1 MFALNLG
8 GKKIPPPSF
17 SDLLFEVR
25 VGLGWG
31 GRRGWQWWKPRDQA
45 VPGSGTWKI
54 FLFTTWWEGSDQPCD
69 SPITSPLV
77 PPADHSVSTQRGP
90 VYGEAWE
97 VWGGEILPTDCL
109 EEPDGQMSWSEVRP
123 FLFSAESHRSA
134 NGKPYSIRK
143 NWVRPGLSG
152 GRSKKNWEG
161 RRSDGGW
168 SCLPYHCL
176 SHSWRR
182 SIKQTDCGGGDCC
195 FNSSNWLILGCVD
208 RYVNLCLYTHTHTH
222 THTHR
227 GTYMYIH

>member
-143 NWVRPGLSG
+143 NWVRPGLSSTLLSNLSFWLIKLILQLKILYWLLLWTECSFPPNSYVNPQHDDIWRLG
-152 GRSKKNWEG
+152 PLGNNWVWMRSW
-161 RRSDGGW
+161 GW
-168 SCLPYHCL
+168 SPQDGIGAL
-176 SHSWRR
+176 
-182 SIKQTDCGGGDCC
+182 
-195 FNSSNWLILGCVD
+195 
-208 RYVNLCLYTHTHTH
+208 
-222 THTHR
+222 
-227 GTYMYIH
+227 

>member
-143 NWVRPGLSG
+143 NWVRPGLSSTLLSNLSFWLIKLILQLKILYWLLLWTECSFPPNSYVNPQHDDIWRLG
-152 GRSKKNWEG
+152 PLGNNWVWMRSW
-161 RRSDGGW
+161 GW
-168 SCLPYHCL
+168 SPQDG
-176 SHSWRR
+176 
-182 SIKQTDCGGGDCC
+182 IGA
-195 FNSSNWLILGCVD
+195 LISA
-208 RYVNLCLYTHTHTH
+208 LCW
-222 THTHR
+222 
-227 GTYMYIH
+227 